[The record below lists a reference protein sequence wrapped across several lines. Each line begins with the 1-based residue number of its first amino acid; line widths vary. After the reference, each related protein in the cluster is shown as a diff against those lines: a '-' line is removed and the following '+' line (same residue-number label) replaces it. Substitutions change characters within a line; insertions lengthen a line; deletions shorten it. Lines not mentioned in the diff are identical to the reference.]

1 MPLNFLYLWLSETF
15 LKNPTYLLL
24 MAAETGGGTLEW
36 NSNIEVNKRA
46 AKIIDALNDS
56 RFRTTQFDEWG
67 NPMSEAEEVLTHII
81 MLYKEISVELTNT
94 EKEIWER
101 LKKLRDKLRIRPPKV
116 KQHQMQ
122 YWQKTMDEIDDLDL
136 EVRGL
141 AKKRGFLAGNKRDV
155 SKAGMRR

>member
-1 MPLNFLYLWLSETF
+1 MT
-15 LKNPTYLLL
+15 
-24 MAAETGGGTLEW
+24 MAYESSGGGELEW

-67 NPMSEAEEVLTHII
+67 NPLAEAEEVLTHII
-81 MLYKEISVELTNT
+81 MLYKEISVELTAG
-94 EKEIWER
+94 EKEVWIR
-101 LKKLRDKLRIRPPKV
+101 MKSIRDRLRIRPPKP
-116 KQHQMQ
+116 KPQRMQ

-141 AKKRGFLAGNKRDV
+141 AKKRGFLASNKRDV
-155 SKAGMRR
+155 SKAGLRR